1 MLPDLIF
8 RLVTRQNCDKVYLWR
23 LINHPESRLGIQ
35 SLASGSAASMPNIS
49 KHRLMQHIIPLPP
62 LDLQNR
68 FADFVRAADKSKFAL
83 QRTLNELEAT
93 YKSILKERL
102 GSEV

>member
-1 MLPDLIF
+1 MSQVAALPI
-8 RLVTRQNCDKVYLWR
+8 Y
-23 LINHPESRLGIQ
+23 
-35 SLASGSAASMPNIS
+35 
-49 KHRLMQHIIPLPP
+49 LPP

-83 QRTLNELEAT
+83 QRTLDELEAA